1 MRVVPQYM
9 RLLIILVN
17 HTKILNLLILKKE
30 LQKLMLTQKKRKS
43 TVSEDERSSK
53 RSKIIERDI
62 YESGDDDSNKN
73 NNGDTL
79 SNNNSNNGDNHDN
92 NTTTLLL
99 DEDSEHISREI
110 GVINNTE
117 DENSIGVIHLRKR
130 KKTDVVNLKML
141 LEYGLIKIGDV
152 IVWKH
157 YRTKIDEHGCIGD
170 INTSGYGSSPSTW
183 FNYITA
189 PGKKGNRNGWY
200 LKLENGTTLNELRQ
214 KYFIIQRKKI
224 NVKSINIEQKTPEVN
239 TKKRKSSVSE
249 DEDKRVSKRTKFG
262 EKCNDDSISDKYNDN
277 NSNNNI
283 TLAHVDNLSNNN
295 NNNDDD
301 DNDTT
306 TLIMGEDSEH
316 VEEEIQEIYSIEDE
330 NSTNKIKHR
339 TRKKTDVVNLKMLL
353 EYGLIKVG
361 DVIIWKNH
369 RTKVD
374 KHGCIGD
381 IGTNGYG
388 ASPST
393 WFNHITSGG
402 SKGSRNGWFLKL
414 ENGVKLNDLR
424 QKYYTFQKNKF
435 HNANKE

>member
-1 MRVVPQYM
+1 
-9 RLLIILVN
+9 
-17 HTKILNLLILKKE
+17 
-30 LQKLMLTQKKRKS
+30 
-43 TVSEDERSSK
+43 
-53 RSKIIERDI
+53 
-62 YESGDDDSNKN
+62 
-73 NNGDTL
+73 
-79 SNNNSNNGDNHDN
+79 
-92 NTTTLLL
+92 
-99 DEDSEHISREI
+99 
-110 GVINNTE
+110 
-117 DENSIGVIHLRKR
+117 
-130 KKTDVVNLKML
+130 
-141 LEYGLIKIGDV
+141 
-152 IVWKH
+152 
-157 YRTKIDEHGCIGD
+157 
-170 INTSGYGSSPSTW
+170 
-183 FNYITA
+183 
-189 PGKKGNRNGWY
+189 
-200 LKLENGTTLNELRQ
+200 
-214 KYFIIQRKKI
+214 
-224 NVKSINIEQKTPEVN
+224 
-239 TKKRKSSVSE
+239 
-249 DEDKRVSKRTKFG
+249 
-262 EKCNDDSISDKYNDN
+262 
-277 NSNNNI
+277 
-283 TLAHVDNLSNNN
+283 
-295 NNNDDD
+295 
-301 DNDTT
+301 
-306 TLIMGEDSEH
+306 MGEDSEH